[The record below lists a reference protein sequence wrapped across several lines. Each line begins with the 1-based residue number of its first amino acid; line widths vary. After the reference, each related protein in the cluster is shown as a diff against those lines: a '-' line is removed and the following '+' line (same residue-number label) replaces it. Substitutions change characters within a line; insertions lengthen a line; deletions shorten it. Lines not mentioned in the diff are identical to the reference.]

1 MLKQRILK
9 SISKILLGVLTIS
22 TIISVPVKQAKA
34 DAMKVVTLGADLTQQ
49 QKDDMLKSFDVK
61 KGEANILEVNITEEK
76 KYLGKIAP
84 AEQLG
89 SKSISSSYVEPTSK
103 GGINVKTNNL
113 YWVTDSMITN
123 ALITAGITNATV
135 IASAPFKVSGTAAL
149 TGILKGFE
157 NSESGKKIDENK
169 KEVANEELVVTGKL
183 GDKIG
188 QDEAAKAINEI
199 KKDVVKE
206 KPKTDKQIENLV
218 SNVTDN
224 YGSKLSDED
233 VKNITALMSKING
246 LDLDFNQI
254 KDQLNDISKKL
265 KDQLNSDEAKG
276 FFAKAKEFFSSM
288 WDSISDFLSN
298 LLSSD
303 EKKTTEEPKTNVDN
317 TKTDKNNTPST
328 TDNNSKNET
337 NTKK

>member
-22 TIISVPVKQAKA
+22 TVISLPGNEAKA

-49 QKDDMLKSFDVK
+49 QKDDMLKYFNVK
-61 KGEANILEVNITEEK
+61 KDEANILEVNITEEK

-84 AEQLG
+84 PEQLG

-206 KPKTDKQIENLV
+206 KPKTDKEIEKLV
-218 SNVTDN
+218 SNVTN
-224 YGSKLSDED
+224 SYGSKLSDED
-233 VKNITALMSKING
+233 VKNVTSLMSKING
-246 LDLDFNQI
+246 LDLDFKQI
-254 KDQLNDISKKL
+254 KDQLNDVSKKL

-276 FFAKAKEFFSSM
+276 FFSKVKDFFSGM
-288 WDSISDFLSN
+288 WESISDFFSN
-298 LLSSD
+298 LLSSE
-303 EKKTTEEPKTNVDN
+303 EKATEEP
-317 TKTDKNNTPST
+317 KTDKNNTQPT
-328 TDNNSKNET
+328 NDNNSKNEN